1 MRKEPKRKHS
11 TEKQIAINMFFSI
24 VSFVVS
30 LGISFFV
37 TPYITSQFGS
47 EAYGF
52 VRLADDFTRYATLF
66 SVALN
71 SMASRF
77 LILRREQGDIEGAQK
92 YFSSIT
98 LANIVVSL
106 VMAIPSLICVIYL
119 DDFLNVPPALVSEVK
134 LTFAITFAYFLLNF
148 LFMTYG
154 NCYYLTNKLDLSA
167 IRESIATILRAAI
180 ILILFEI
187 ATPRIS
193 YLAMAGLAAATFTVI
208 FNFYH
213 TRKLTSEFRFRF
225 ADFEWKRL
233 VEVLSAGI
241 WNSITRLSNILASG
255 LDLLLT
261 NMMIGS
267 QMMGYLSLA
276 KTIPML
282 VANFSETIAQVFV
295 PNLMTLYARND
306 MAEMK
311 KATKMAVKVMC
322 LFVSIPNAIL
332 ITMGTAFFGLWV
344 PGEPA
349 EMINLLAVLTII
361 TTCVTGPAQPLYTI
375 FVITNKVRQD
385 TIVSSIRGFASVLIT
400 YICLRTTGWGVYAVV
415 GVSLVST
422 LIITLGY
429 HIPYAAHHMG
439 LPKYTFFPEVGI
451 CIVSNLVLCGVGYL
465 VSCAV
470 NTGASWVMWFAAAG
484 LTGILGLLINVM
496 LFFNKEERAA
506 LLQTVVARIKK

>member
-1 MRKEPKRKHS
+1 MRKESKRKHS

-37 TPYITSQFGS
+37 TPYITSRFGS

-52 VRLADDFTRYATLF
+52 VKLADDFTRYATLF

-77 LILRREQGDIEGAQK
+77 LILQRERGNLEAAKK

-98 LANIVVSL
+98 LANIIVSL
-106 VMAIPSLICVIYL
+106 FMAIPSMVCVIYL
-119 DDFLNVPPALVSEVK
+119 DDFLNVPPDLVSEVK
-134 LTFAITFAYFLLNF
+134 LTFAITFSYFLLNF
-148 LFMTYG
+148 LFTTYG

-167 IRESIATILRAAI
+167 IRESIVTILRAAV
-180 ILILFEI
+180 ILALFAI

-193 YLAMAGLAAATFTVI
+193 YLALAGLIVVAFTVVY
-208 FNFYH
+208 NLYY
-213 TRKLTSEFRFRF
+213 TRKLTPEFRFRF
-225 ADFEWKRL
+225 ADFEWKKL
-233 VEVLSAGI
+233 MEVLSAGI
-241 WNSITRLSNILASG
+241 WNSIIRLSNILASG

-282 VANFSETIAQVFV
+282 VANFSDTIAQVFV

-306 MAEMK
+306 LVEMK

-332 ITMGTAFFGLWV
+332 ITMGTSFFGLWL

-349 EMINLLAVLTII
+349 ELINLLAVLTII

-385 TIVSSIRGFASVLIT
+385 TIVSSIRGFASVLAT
-400 YICLRTTGWGVYAVV
+400 YVCLRTTDWGVYAVV
-415 GVSLVST
+415 GVGLIST
-422 LIITLGY
+422 LIITLAY

-439 LPKYTFFPEVGI
+439 LPKHTFFPEVGI
-451 CIVSNLVLCGVGYL
+451 CLVSNLLLCGVGYL
-465 VSCAV
+465 ISRVL

-484 LTGILGLLINVM
+484 LTGIFGLLINVM
-496 LFFNKEERAA
+496 LFFNKEERVS
-506 LLQTVVARIKK
+506 LLQMVMTRIKK

>member
-1 MRKEPKRKHS
+1 MRKEPRRKHS

-77 LILRREQGDIEGAQK
+77 LILRREQGDIEGAKK

-322 LFVSIPNAIL
+322 LFISIPNAIL

-344 PGEPA
+344 PGEPT

-422 LIITLGY
+422 LIITL
-429 HIPYAAHHMG
+429 
-439 LPKYTFFPEVGI
+439 
-451 CIVSNLVLCGVGYL
+451 
-465 VSCAV
+465 
-470 NTGASWVMWFAAAG
+470 
-484 LTGILGLLINVM
+484 
-496 LFFNKEERAA
+496 
-506 LLQTVVARIKK
+506 ARRYGEPSHG

>member
-1 MRKEPKRKHS
+1 
-11 TEKQIAINMFFSI
+11 
-24 VSFVVS
+24 
-30 LGISFFV
+30 
-37 TPYITSQFGS
+37 
-47 EAYGF
+47 
-52 VRLADDFTRYATLF
+52 
-66 SVALN
+66 
-71 SMASRF
+71 
-77 LILRREQGDIEGAQK
+77 
-92 YFSSIT
+92 
-98 LANIVVSL
+98 
-106 VMAIPSLICVIYL
+106 
-119 DDFLNVPPALVSEVK
+119 
-134 LTFAITFAYFLLNF
+134 
-148 LFMTYG
+148 MTYG

-322 LFVSIPNAIL
+322 LFISIPNAIL